1 MDININVKIDCPN
14 IVNAVLALA
23 EALEQMKAEVQINA
37 GLQSTPKEVQAPK
50 ENFQSNEKSK
60 TPTLEEVRTVLAKLS
75 QKGKQQEVKTLI
87 NKFGAKKLTEI
98 SKDKY
103 EELLKEA
110 AKIEEE

>member
-1 MDININVKIDCPN
+1 MDININVKIDSPN

-23 EALEQMKAEVQINA
+23 ESLEQMKAEVQINA
-37 GLQSTPKEVQAPK
+37 GLQSPPKEVQAPK
-50 ENFQSNEKSK
+50 ENLQNNEKLK
-60 TPTLEEVRTVLAKLS
+60 TPTLEEVRSALAKLS
-75 QKGKQQEVKTLI
+75 QKGKQQEVKALI

-110 AKIEEE
+110 AKINAE